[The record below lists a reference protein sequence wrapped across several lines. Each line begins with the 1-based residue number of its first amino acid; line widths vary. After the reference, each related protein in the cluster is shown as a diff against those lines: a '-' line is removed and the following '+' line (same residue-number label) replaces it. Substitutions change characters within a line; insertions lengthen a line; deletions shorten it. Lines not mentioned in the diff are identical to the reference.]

1 VPFWGPH
8 DGRQHFGVQIPQK
21 PSKMAFY
28 KHVRASANG
37 LKTNDVTEDLRH
49 WLRYVVACCRG
60 RAAYTIY
67 SIWKITAA
75 VYFQVIK
82 DYILHGNSVLP
93 SVYSICRQSGVQG
106 VT

>member
-37 LKTNDVTEDLRH
+37 LETNDVIESDVIGLATLP
-49 WLRYVVACCRG
+49 LAVVAERRILFIASG
-60 RAAYTIY
+60 K
-67 SIWKITAA
+67 SLA

-82 DYILHGNSVLP
+82 DYIRHGNSVLA
-93 SVYSICRQSGVQG
+93 SVYSICRQCVVQG
-106 VT
+106 VA